1 MRQTYDRDRPI
12 MRHMAFAK
20 REKPTIVTAM
30 EGASEIPVRV
40 KATSRL
46 IWLVKAA
53 FWAAAAACS
62 LVLAGFVAFSS
73 LVSGNVGD
81 DIRAGDAIVV
91 LTGGDARIP
100 EGVKLLAQ
108 GKGHRLLIS
117 GVNPVTTRSELAEL
131 APNSKRWFRCCID
144 LGQEARDT
152 IGNAAETKAWVKQ
165 RGFKSLVVVT
175 STYHMP
181 RSLAELRRALPDV
194 AFIPYPVR
202 PRNLHLDEWW
212 SHQGSLQLLA
222 MEYMKFVPA
231 LGRCVLAEYGRGRGI
246 FGGTQ
251 QCLNAAGTL

>member
-1 MRQTYDRDRPI
+1 
-12 MRHMAFAK
+12 MRHMAFSK
-20 REKPTIVTAM
+20 REKPFIVTGM
-30 EGASEIPVRV
+30 EDASEIPARV
-40 KATSRL
+40 KMTNRL
-46 IWLVKAA
+46 LW
-53 FWAAAAACS
+53 WAKVAMWAVAVAGG
-62 LVLAGFVAFSS
+62 LALAGFFAFSS
-73 LVSGNVGD
+73 LVTSSADGN
-81 DIRAGDAIVV
+81 IRSGDAIVV

-100 EGVKLLAQ
+100 EAVKLLTQ

-117 GVNPVTTRSELAEL
+117 GVNPVTTRSELASL

-144 LGQEARDT
+144 VGQEARDT
-152 IGNAAETKAWVKQ
+152 VGNAAETKEWAKK

-175 STYHMP
+175 AAYHMP

-246 FGGTQ
+246 FGGTR
-251 QCLNAAGTL
+251 QCLNAGPV

>member
-1 MRQTYDRDRPI
+1 
-12 MRHMAFAK
+12 MRHRAFSK
-20 REKPTIVTAM
+20 REKPYIVTRM
-30 EGASEIPVRV
+30 ESASEIPVRV
-40 KATSRL
+40 KRTNRFRWLAMAA
-46 IWLVKAA
+46 IWAIAVAG
-53 FWAAAAACS
+53 S
-62 LVLAGFVAFSS
+62 LALAGFLAFSS
-73 LVSGNVGD
+73 LVNGNGSD
-81 DIRAGDAIVV
+81 DIRSGDAIVV

-100 EGVKLLAQ
+100 EAVKLLSQ

-117 GVNPVTTRSELAEL
+117 GVNPVTTRSELVSL

-144 LGQEARDT
+144 VGQEARDT

-175 STYHMP
+175 ATYHMP

-194 AFIPYPVR
+194 DFIPYPVR
-202 PRNLHLDEWW
+202 PRNLHLEEWW

-246 FGGTQ
+246 FGGTR
-251 QCLNAAGTL
+251 QCLNTAGTI

>member
-1 MRQTYDRDRPI
+1 
-12 MRHMAFAK
+12 MAA
-20 REKPTIVTAM
+20 VAVA
-30 EGASEIPVRV
+30 GAV
-40 KATSRL
+40 A
-46 IWLVKAA
+46 
-53 FWAAAAACS
+53 
-62 LVLAGFVAFSS
+62 LAGFLAFSN
-73 LVSGNVGD
+73 LVNSSAGGN
-81 DIRAGDAIVV
+81 IRSGDAIVV

-100 EGVKLLAQ
+100 EAVKLLTQ

-117 GVNPVTTRSELAEL
+117 GVNPVTTRSELADL

-144 LGQEARDT
+144 VGQEARDT
-152 IGNAAETKAWVKQ
+152 IGNAAETKEWAKK

-175 STYHMP
+175 AAYHMP

-246 FGGTQ
+246 FGGTR
-251 QCLNAAGTL
+251 QCLNVGAV